1 MKITGKKIIK
11 LSQTEMDIL
20 NAAAKI
26 LSELYDEIGSDYADW
41 SFDLDELSEY
51 ILLARGDGEYII
63 DYDEQ

>member
-20 NAAAKI
+20 SAAAKI
-26 LSELYDEIGSDYADW
+26 FSDLYDEIGSDYADW